1 MSYFEAQSCALPV
14 VLENNEINFNRVSN
28 QKGKLFEPGSTK
40 EFRGA
45 ILEFSNMSEN
55 EMKIF
60 KKNARENIL
69 ENYNYANVAKSFSEV
84 MIKSYNEFKNNNA

>member
-1 MSYFEAQSCALPV
+1 MSYFEAQSCGLPV
-14 VLENNEINFNRVSN
+14 VLENNEINFDRASN
-28 QKGKLFEPGSTK
+28 QKGKLFEPGSIK

-45 ILEFSNMSEN
+45 IMEFNNMSES

-69 ENYNYANVAKSFSEV
+69 ANFDYIPIAKSFSDV
-84 MIKSYNEFKNNNA
+84 MIKAYHNFNNLTR